1 MPSKG
6 GATDFGPISAGASET
21 FPLSSRQVSVAAPA
35 KVNLI
40 LRILDRRPDDGYH
53 NLWSIMQT
61 VDLKD
66 EVVLRVGSQPGRIEL
81 TCDQPDI
88 PLGSDNL
95 VCRAAALVLGRAR
108 LDHGLDIELHK
119 RIPMGAGLGGGS
131 SDAAATILGLNRLL
145 DLGWALQQMAEIGA
159 SLGSDIPFFFFA
171 PCAKVGGRGD
181 LVSPLALN
189 GRRAVLLV
197 NPGFGIETK
206 WAYQTLAAS
215 RASAPALGKDLAEL
229 DGRPSISWEDL
240 RPLMANDFEGVV
252 FPRHPVLREIKE
264 TLLSHGAESAF
275 LSGTGATVFGIFES
289 LPEATRAGNL
299 FAGKPGWRTV
309 AADTEAKPLAVSVGS
324 PSRGP
329 S

>member
-1 MPSKG
+1 MPLKG

-21 FPLSSRQVSVAAPA
+21 FPPSSRQVSVAAPA
-35 KVNLI
+35 KVNLV
-40 LRILDRRPDDGYH
+40 LRILDRRPDGYH
-53 NLWSIMQT
+53 NLWSVMQT

-81 TCDQPDI
+81 NCDQPDM

-95 VCRAAALVLGRAR
+95 VCRAAALVLERAR
-108 LDHGLDIELHK
+108 LDHGLTIDLHK

-145 DLGWALQQMAEIGA
+145 DLGWSAQQMAEVGA

-181 LVSPLALN
+181 LVSPLDLT

-197 NPGFGIETK
+197 NPGFGVETK
-206 WAYQTLAAS
+206 WAYQTLAAA

-229 DGRPSISWEDL
+229 DRRQSISWDAL
-240 RPLMANDFEGVV
+240 RPLMGNDFEDVV
-252 FPRHPVLREIKE
+252 FPHHPVLREIKE

-289 LPEATRAGNL
+289 FSEATRAGNL

-309 AADTEAKPLAVSVGS
+309 AAETETTPLAVSVGS

>member
-21 FPLSSRQVSVAAPA
+21 FPPSSRQVSVAAPA

-40 LRILDRRPDDGYH
+40 LRILDRRPDGYH
-53 NLWSIMQT
+53 NLWSVMQT
-61 VDLKD
+61 VGLKD
-66 EVVLRVGSQPGRIEL
+66 EIVLRVGSQPGRIEL

-95 VCRAAALVLGRAR
+95 VCRAAALVLERAR
-108 LDHGLDIELHK
+108 LYRGLTIELRK

-131 SDAAATILGLNRLL
+131 SDAAATILGLNRLF
-145 DLGWALQQMAEIGA
+145 DFGWSSQQMAEVGG

-181 LVSPLALN
+181 LVSPLDLT

-197 NPGFGIETK
+197 NPGFGVETK
-206 WAYQTLAAS
+206 WAYQTLAAT
-215 RASAPALGKDLAEL
+215 RTSAPALGRALMEL
-229 DGRPSISWEDL
+229 DRQRSVSWEAL
-240 RPLMANDFEGVV
+240 RPLMGNDFEDVV
-252 FPRHPVLREIKE
+252 FSHHPVLQE
-264 TLLSHGAESAF
+264 TKQMLLSHGAESAF

-289 LPEATRAGNL
+289 LSEATQAGKL
-299 FAGKPGWRTV
+299 FAGRPGWRTV
-309 AADTEAKPLAVSVGS
+309 AAETETKPLALAVCSLSPGS
-324 PSRGP
+324 S
-329 S
+329 